1 MFLVRRDADQLNL
14 SLIDDRV
21 CEVVFAQR
29 QGGIGSYKEYMV
41 NKINRGDRLNLYE
54 GGQNVSR
61 ALDDF
66 RHEFFRFRMNSKS
79 GTME

>member
-29 QGGIGSYKEYMV
+29 QGSIGSHKEYMV
-41 NKINRGDRLNLYE
+41 NKINRGARLDLYE
-54 GGQNVSR
+54 GGQNVPR